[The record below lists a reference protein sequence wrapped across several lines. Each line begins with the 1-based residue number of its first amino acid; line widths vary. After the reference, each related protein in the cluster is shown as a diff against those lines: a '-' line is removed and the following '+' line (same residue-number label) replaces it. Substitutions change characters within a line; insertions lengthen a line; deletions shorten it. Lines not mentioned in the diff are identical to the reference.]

1 MNPKLSE
8 ILKNISDEYQEKIS
22 TVPGTRNYLEVDIGE
37 RAGKLGFSELKD
49 QYRRVNA
56 VVPLKEEAPG
66 MRVRIDGRT
75 FVNYALYDSG
85 VAVPGYVA
93 KAAGLPYKTYVP
105 NDSMILN
112 F

>member
-1 MNPKLSE
+1 MNEKLSE
-8 ILKNISDEYQEKIS
+8 VLKNISDEYRGKIS
-22 TVPGTRNYLEVDIGE
+22 TVPGTRNYLEVNIGE
-37 RAGKLGFSELKD
+37 RAEKLGFSDLKNRY
-49 QYRRVNA
+49 QQVNA
-56 VVPLKEEAPG
+56 VVPLKEDGPG

-93 KAAGLPYKTYVP
+93 KEAGLPYKTYVP
-105 NDSMILN
+105 NDSMVLN

>member
-8 ILKNISDEYQEKIS
+8 VLKNISDEYREKIS
-22 TVPGTRNYLEVDIGE
+22 TAPGTRNYLEVDIGE
-37 RAGKLGFSELKD
+37 RAGKLGFPDLQN

-56 VVPLKEEAPG
+56 VVPLKDDGPG

-75 FVNYALYDSG
+75 FVNYALYDFG

-93 KAAGLPYKTYVP
+93 KEAGLPYKTFVP